1 MYKVAV
7 LGEQDS
13 IYGFAALGLDIFPAS
28 DRENAKKCFEQL
40 CGGNYA
46 VIFVTEKCAA
56 MLSNEIA
63 KYDEASVPAVIPIPG
78 VSGNTGE
85 GMARV
90 KLAVEKA
97 VGSDIIFNN

>member
-1 MYKVAV
+1 MYKIAV

-28 DRENAKKCFEQL
+28 DRDEAKKCLEQL
-40 CGGNYA
+40 CAGSYA
-46 VIFVTEKCAA
+46 VIFITEKCAA
-56 MLSNEIA
+56 MLQNEIA
-63 KYDEASVPAVIPIPG
+63 KYDEVPVPAIIPIPG